1 MTKHDETDL
10 WRAPSL
16 TLDELSRHQ
25 HTEPVADLAELA
37 AIIWELDEELDAFLV
52 DLHEPR
58 GRGPV

>member
-1 MTKHDETDL
+1 M
-10 WRAPSL
+10 

-37 AIIWELDEELDAFLV
+37 ADIWELDEELDAFLV